1 MPVRK
6 QEAHRALEL
15 LEDYHAK
22 LTRPQD
28 KQLRLAIE
36 RVIRIF
42 KSRLFQA
49 LLDIQEFYEL
59 TLLDDTKS
67 IQQKTAET
75 IRIANKWESSDG
87 PISYNNDMVGGDFR
101 GSALLPITQALIG
114 LQEQRS
120 ATPEEIYPQKGRFQE
135 EEATDV
141 PATNDEDRSPR
152 ILPEPVQ
159 LNHSPL
165 LTNKRHYHQ
174 ELIEVAAAIAPTAQD
189 DSDEDADRYS
199 QTDSEED
206 DFHRAWRQSHHSITL
221 AVLVG
226 SDSWQGQDNDQAHTP
241 LLGSSEGKH
250 VNGDGEWEYEEIT
263 LERGGSGLGF
273 SIAGGTD
280 NPHIGDDASIY
291 ITKLIPGGAASADG
305 RLKVNDVIIEVNRV
319 SVVRVTH
326 ASAVDALK
334 RAGNTVTLY
343 VRRRREGAVS
353 SMRVIEIELIKGNKG
368 LGFSIA
374 GGIGNQH
381 IPGDNGI
388 YVTKIIG
395 LAEPLKSMAASTL
408 VTSSLP

>member
-165 LTNKRHYHQ
+165 LTNK
-174 ELIEVAAAIAPTAQD
+174 
-189 DSDEDADRYS
+189 
-199 QTDSEED
+199 
-206 DFHRAWRQSHHSITL
+206 
-221 AVLVG
+221 G